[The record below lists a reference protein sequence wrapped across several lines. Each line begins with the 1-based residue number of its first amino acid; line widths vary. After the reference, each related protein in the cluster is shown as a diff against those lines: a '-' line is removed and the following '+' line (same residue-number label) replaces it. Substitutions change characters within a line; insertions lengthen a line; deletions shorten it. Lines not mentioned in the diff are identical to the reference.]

1 MHDDTLIIIRVSS
14 CMDYWSDEEE
24 VFRSVGC
31 YYSYDSSINMIF
43 QTNNFSS
50 RFSTA
55 EISDR
60 NKAKQ

>member
-1 MHDDTLIIIRVSS
+1 MHDDTLIIRVSS

-31 YYSYDSSINMIF
+31 YYSYDPSINMIF

>member
-1 MHDDTLIIIRVSS
+1 
-14 CMDYWSDEEE
+14 MDYWSDEEE

-31 YYSYDSSINMIF
+31 YYSYDPSINTIL

-60 NKAKQ
+60 NKAKR